1 MPKLIHY
8 PPTIQKHFKKAQLSI
23 AKKLAFASLK
33 DVIQNKKAQN
43 IAAKTILTLQE
54 SSSSVSEQIS
64 EESHLKE
71 AKYDEDE
78 APSLESPMSNT
89 HSEKSYNYL
98 SSFWRVNFDW
108 DERFISDSLKLLK
121 SDS

>member
-1 MPKLIHY
+1 M
-8 PPTIQKHFKKAQLSI
+8 
-23 AKKLAFASLK
+23 
-33 DVIQNKKAQN
+33 
-43 IAAKTILTLQE
+43 LTLQE
-54 SSSSVSEQIS
+54 SSSSVSEPIS

-78 APSLESPMSNT
+78 APSIESLMSN
-89 HSEKSYNYL
+89 SEKDYRYL

-121 SDS
+121 SDSQ